1 VDPRRDAVAVQL
13 RALPSVHE
21 LAGKLD
27 GPHALRVTAARQA
40 IDEQRAAVRAG
51 ADPGLDLVP
60 RARDLLAGLSSVSLR
75 PVINATG
82 VIIHTNLGRAP
93 LAASARTNVAAMAAG
108 YSNLELDLDDGR
120 RGSRQAHVEGL
131 LCELTGAEAAIAV
144 NNGAAAVLLA
154 AAALAG
160 PGRAIAVSR
169 GQLVEIGGGFRIPEV
184 VTQSGSQLLEV
195 GTTNRTRVRDYQRA
209 LAAAQTQV
217 GAILRVHQ
225 SNFRTV
231 GFVEEVAVEALCE
244 LGVPVIDDVGSGVL
258 ADPAGALSADLPAS
272 STPRAALALAEEPA
286 LKRSVAAGSAI
297 VCCSGDK
304 LLGGPQAGLMMGRS
318 DAIAAARAHPLARAV
333 RIDKLSLAALEATLL
348 LYRDPDR
355 PWREIPALAM
365 LAADEGTLAARAER
379 LARGVGPPAEV
390 ARSSAAVGGGALPL
404 LELEGPV
411 VAIGGVEPVAL
422 VRSLRDGTPPLIAR
436 IHDGRVLLD
445 PRTLDEEDVALVI
458 ELVQRELGR

>member
-1 VDPRRDAVAVQL
+1 MGARRDAVEAEL

-21 LAGKLD
+21 LAGRLD
-27 GPHALRVTAARQA
+27 GPHALRVKAARQA
-40 IDEQRAAVRAG
+40 IDEHRAAVRAG
-51 ADPGLDLVP
+51 AEPGLDLVP
-60 RARDLLAGLSSVSLR
+60 KARDLLAGFESASLQ

-93 LAASARTNVAAMAAG
+93 LAAPARATVAATAFG
-108 YSNLELDLDDGR
+108 YSNLELDLDSGR
-120 RGSRQAHVEGL
+120 RGSRQSHVEGL
-131 LCELTGAEAAIAV
+131 LCELTGSEAAIAV

-184 VTQSGSQLLEV
+184 VAQSGSQLLEV
-195 GTTNRTRVRDYQRA
+195 GTTNRTRLSDYERA
-209 LAAAQTQV
+209 LAGAQTQV

-231 GFVEEVAVEALCE
+231 GFVEEVAIEALCD
-244 LGVPVIDDVGSGVL
+244 LGLPVIDDVGSGVL
-258 ADPAGALSADLPAS
+258 ADPAAALPADS

-333 RIDKLSLAALEATLL
+333 RIDKLSLGALEATLL
-348 LYRDPDR
+348 LYRDPER

-365 LAADEGTLAARAER
+365 LAADEATLTRRAER
-379 LARGVGPPAEV
+379 LARGVGPPAEIV
-390 ARSSAAVGGGALPL
+390 RSSATVGGGALPL
-404 LELEGPV
+404 LELEGPA
-411 VAIGGVEPVAL
+411 VALAGEDPVAM
-422 VRSLRDGTPPLIAR
+422 VRSLRDGRPPLIAR

-445 PRTLDEEDVALVI
+445 PRTLTDEEVEVAIVTVRRALS
-458 ELVQRELGR
+458 R

>member
-1 VDPRRDAVAVQL
+1 V
-13 RALPSVHE
+13 
-21 LAGKLD
+21 LAGFD
-27 GPHALRVTAARQA
+27 SP
-40 IDEQRAAVRAG
+40 
-51 ADPGLDLVP
+51 
-60 RARDLLAGLSSVSLR
+60 SLR
-75 PVINATG
+75 RVINATG

-93 LAASARTNVAAMAAG
+93 LPEAARTTVMAMADG
-108 YSNLELDLDDGR
+108 YSNLELDLDSGR

-131 LCELTGAEAAIAV
+131 LCELTGAEAALAV

-184 VTQSGSQLLEV
+184 VAQSGSRLLEV
-195 GTTNRTRVRDYQRA
+195 GTTNRTRLSDYERA
-209 LAAAQTQV
+209 IGAAQTQV

-231 GFVEEVAVEALCE
+231 GFVEEVAIEALCE

-258 ADPAGALSADLPAS
+258 ADPAAAVPADLPAS
-272 STPRAALALAEEPA
+272 SIPGGALALAQEPA

-304 LLGGPQAGLMMGRS
+304 LLGGPQAGLMVGRS

-348 LYRDPDR
+348 LYRDPER

-365 LAADEGTLAARAER
+365 LAADEATLVGRAER
-379 LARGVGPPAEV
+379 LARGVGPGAEV
-390 ARSSAAVGGGALPL
+390 VRSSATVGGGALPL
-404 LELEGPV
+404 LELEGP
-411 VAIGGVEPVAL
+411 AVAL
-422 VRSLRDGTPPLIAR
+422 ADEHPEALVGSLRDGTPPVIAR

-445 PRTLDEEDVALVI
+445 PRTLGDEEVEVAIRAV
-458 ELVQRELGR
+458 RRALGR